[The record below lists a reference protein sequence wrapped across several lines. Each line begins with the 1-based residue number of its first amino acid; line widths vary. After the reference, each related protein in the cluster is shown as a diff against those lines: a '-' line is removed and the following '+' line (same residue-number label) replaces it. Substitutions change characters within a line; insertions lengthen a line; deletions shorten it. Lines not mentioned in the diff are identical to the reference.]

1 VTTWTKDPRS
11 WPPVDDRPRQHW
23 LIERRLREELLA
35 SSPAERERV
44 TREVYNKLFDEVPWH
59 DANVAHHDTTDAYEE
74 HWFQLYGPLTR
85 PDDVLLDIGCG
96 RGSLVRRFAGA
107 VAEAIGLDA
116 SDAMVAIAGQSKPD
130 NARFIV
136 GNLLTPPLPP
146 QSVDFV
152 VSRQLMEHLHPDDVP
167 GHLRAVHEILR
178 PGGRFL
184 IETPSRITGPWDIS
198 RGITEIASGF
208 HLREYTNAEMGRML
222 RDAGFRRVRGPA
234 VPARALARLG
244 RRTRRRAYVPVQV
257 KAGLERA
264 LRTAPP
270 KVRPKLAGPMLVR
283 DVTLV
288 AERD

>member
-1 VTTWTKDPRS
+1 MAPGGCAALGST
-11 WPPVDDRPRQHW
+11 W
-23 LIERRLREELLA
+23 LIERRLRDELLA

-59 DANVAHHDTTDAYEE
+59 DANVAHHDATDAYEE

-167 GHLRAVHEILR
+167 RHLRAVYEILR

-198 RGITEIASGF
+198 RGFTEIASGF
-208 HLREYTNAEMGRML
+208 HLREYTNAEMGTML

-234 VPARALARLG
+234 VPARSALHPR
-244 RRTRRRAYVPVQV
+244 PPDPSP
-257 KAGLERA
+257 GLRPGPDQGGPGEGA
-264 LRTAPP
+264 LHCAP

-288 AERD
+288 AERG